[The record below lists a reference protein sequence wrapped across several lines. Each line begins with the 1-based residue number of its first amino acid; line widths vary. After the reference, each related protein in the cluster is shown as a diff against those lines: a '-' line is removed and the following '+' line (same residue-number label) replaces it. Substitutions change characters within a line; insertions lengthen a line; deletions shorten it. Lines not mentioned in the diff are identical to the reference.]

1 MKRLIAILFLALC
14 SIGQS
19 WAQVPADSSATE
31 AVVIDSVPLPKD
43 TIRFKMDAA
52 VESQLEK
59 KKELNRSKP
68 PTIDGFRVQIY
79 AGNSRQQAMQIRTEV
94 VGAYTDYAAYLIYK
108 QPTFRVRVGDFRNR
122 FEAQKLLNELKA
134 QYPSSFIVPDEVL
147 VNPVLAPKPAVDS
160 TENAERKNP

>member
-1 MKRLIAILFLALC
+1 MKKGITILLLTLL
-14 SIGQS
+14 SLGHS
-19 WAQVPADSSATE
+19 WAQDPADTSTTE
-31 AVVIDSVPLPKD
+31 KVVIDAVPLPKD
-43 TIRFKMDAA
+43 TIRYKMDPS
-52 VESQLEK
+52 VERQMEK

-108 QPTFRVRVGDFRNR
+108 QPTFRVRVGDFKNR
-122 FEAQKLLNELKA
+122 FEAQKLLNELKV

-147 VNPVLAPKPAVDS
+147 VNPVLAPKPIES
-160 TENAERKNP
+160 TEDAERKDP

>member
-1 MKRLIAILFLALC
+1 MKKGITILLLALL
-14 SIGQS
+14 SIGHS
-19 WAQVPADSSATE
+19 WAQDPADTASNTT
-31 AVVIDSVPLPKD
+31 VVVDSVPLIKD
-43 TIRFKMDAA
+43 TIRYKMDPS
-52 VESQLEK
+52 VERQMEK

-108 QPTFRVRVGDFRNR
+108 QPTFRVRVGDFKNR

-147 VNPVLAPKPAVDS
+147 VNPVLAPKPIES
-160 TENAERKNP
+160 TEDAERKDP

>member
-1 MKRLIAILFLALC
+1 MKRPIAILLFALFLT
-14 SIGQS
+14 GHT
-19 WAQVPADSSATE
+19 WAQKPADTSATKTM
-31 AVVIDSVPLPKD
+31 VIDTIPLRKD
-43 TIRFKMDAA
+43 TIRYKMDSGL
-52 VESQLEK
+52 EKQIEK

-68 PTIDGFRVQIY
+68 PAIDGFRVQIY

-108 QPTFRVRVGDFRNR
+108 QPTFRVRVGDFKNR

-147 VNPVLAPKPAVDS
+147 VNPVLAPKPIES
-160 TENAERKNP
+160 TEDAQKQDP

>member
-1 MKRLIAILFLALC
+1 MKKGITILLLALL
-14 SIGQS
+14 SIGHS
-19 WAQVPADSSATE
+19 WAQDPADTASNAT
-31 AVVIDSVPLPKD
+31 VVVDSVPLTKD
-43 TIRFKMDAA
+43 TIRYKMDPA
-52 VESQLEK
+52 VERQMEK

-108 QPTFRVRVGDFRNR
+108 QPTFRVRVGDFKNR

-147 VNPVLAPKPAVDS
+147 VNPVLAPKPIES
-160 TENAERKNP
+160 TEDAERKDP

>member
-1 MKRLIAILFLALC
+1 MKRLIAILFLALF
-14 SIGQS
+14 SIGHN
-19 WAQVPADSSATE
+19 WAQNPADSSTTE
-31 AVVIDSVPLPKD
+31 TVVNDSVTLPKD
-43 TIRFKMDAA
+43 TIRYKMNPA
-52 VESQLEK
+52 VEKQLEK

-68 PTIDGFRVQIY
+68 PTIEGFRVQIY

-108 QPTFRVRVGDFRNR
+108 QPTFRVRVGDFKTR

-147 VNPVLAPKPAVDS
+147 VNPVLAPKQPET
-160 TENAERKNP
+160 TEDAERKDP